1 MQAPNYGWLEW
12 VNFIHTSYHQLQG
25 LGCLSQ
31 YGDGDVF
38 LGRDDLWWRMYGFGL
53 GYAEAFS
60 ECFGDGAPPAVS
72 GVYEGRAFVFPYFD
86 WEEVI
91 KSSLL
96 VVNV

>member
-1 MQAPNYGWLEW
+1 MQAPNYGRLEG

-25 LGCLSQ
+25 LGRLSQ
-31 YGDGDVF
+31 YCDGDVL
-38 LGRDDLWWRMYGFGL
+38 LGGDDLRRQVYGL
-53 GYAEAFS
+53 GLCYTEAFG

-72 GVYEGRAFVFPYFD
+72 GVYEGCAFVFPYFD